1 MDSITD
7 TTWGFGERFL
17 SWATCEFRS
26 QAGGARSK
34 NFAGIIDIK
43 RCKMAIRELARCHG
57 LLDAFVTRMAQVG
70 VHLDEFFSTNSSLA
84 GENSVGMSEVGPS
97 YVSRYAVALP

>member
-26 QAGGARSK
+26 QAGGARSE
-34 NFAGIIDIK
+34 NFAGIINIK
-43 RCKMAIRELARCHG
+43 RCKMAIWELARCHG
-57 LLDAFVTRMAQVG
+57 LFDAFVTRMAQVG
-70 VHLDEFFSTNSSLA
+70 VHLDEFFSTNSRLA
-84 GENSVGMSEVGPS
+84 GENSVSMSEVGPRH
-97 YVSRYAVALP
+97 VSKYIIALP